1 MNSII
6 LTIGDE
12 LLIGQV
18 VNTNAA
24 FIAGKLSDAGID
36 ILRIVTVGDDRIE
49 IDRCLREAFAWADVV
64 IMTGGLGPTHD
75 DVTKRAVADFFSL
88 PLVRDQELKKRIA
101 SLLDSRGIAWNDA
114 AEEQTMVPSGAA
126 ILPNRYG
133 TAGGMVIERTG
144 KIVFAL
150 PGVPYEMEQIMI
162 DSVVPL
168 LSAKLTGALTVHRTL
183 RTAGISESALAARLD
198 VPASLPAGIKLA
210 FLPSLSGVRLRLDA
224 SGSSREE
231 AGRSIAAAEALI
243 RERGG
248 RYVYGAENDELEDV
262 IGTLLSSSKR
272 TLACAESC
280 TGGAIAKKLTSVPG
294 SSSYFLG
301 SVVAYDNRLKERL
314 LKVEHSLIATHG
326 AVSRETALA
335 MASGVR
341 LVTGSDIGISVTGI
355 AGPSGGSPEKP
366 VGTVWIAYSD
376 AEGSVALKHT
386 FGEGRERVVERAA
399 VAALDLLRR
408 KLLRLE

>member
-1 MNSII
+1 MNAVIV
-6 LTIGDE
+6 TIGDE

-24 FIAGKLSDAGID
+24 FIAGRLSDAGVR
-36 ILRIVTVGDDRIE
+36 ILRIVTVGDHKMD
-49 IDRCLREAFAWADVV
+49 IDRGLREAFTEADVV

-88 PLVRDQELKKRIA
+88 PLVHDPALKGRIA
-101 SLLDSRGIAWNDA
+101 SLLGSRGIAWNDA
-114 AEEQTMVPSGAA
+114 AQEQTMVPSGAA

-133 TAGGMVIERTG
+133 TAGGILIERTG
-144 KIVFAL
+144 KMVLAL
-150 PGVPYEMEQIMI
+150 PGVPYEMEQII
-162 DSVVPL
+162 TDSVVPL
-168 LSAKLTGALTVHRTL
+168 LSAKLTGTIAVHRTL
-183 RTAGISESALAARLD
+183 RTAGITESALAARLN
-198 VPASLPAGIKLA
+198 VPASLPPGVTLA

-224 SGSSREE
+224 TGPSRDD
-231 AGRSIAAAEALI
+231 AGRSITAAEALI

-262 IGTLLSSSKR
+262 VGTMLSASGR
-272 TLACAESC
+272 TLSCAESC

-301 SVVAYDNRLKERL
+301 SVVAYDNRLKVQL
-314 LKVEHSLIATHG
+314 LGVAPSLLATHG
-326 AVSRETALA
+326 AVSRETSLA

-366 VGTVWIAYSD
+366 VGTVWIACADS
-376 AEGSVALKHT
+376 EGSVALKHT

-408 KLLRLE
+408 RLLRLE